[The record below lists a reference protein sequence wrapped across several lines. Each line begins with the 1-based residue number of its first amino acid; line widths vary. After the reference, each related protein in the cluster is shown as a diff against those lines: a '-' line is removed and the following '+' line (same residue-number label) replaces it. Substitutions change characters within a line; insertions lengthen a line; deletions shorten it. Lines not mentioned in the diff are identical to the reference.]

1 MRPDEGDRLKAFVV
15 PVATTAHED
24 ALRLELR
31 RFATASLSPAER
43 PGAYAFGS
51 ALPRGAMGKLADW
64 SG

>member
-1 MRPDEGDRLKAFVV
+1 MRPDEGARLKAFVV

-43 PGAYAFGS
+43 PGTYAFCPP
-51 ALPRGAMGKLADW
+51 LPRGAMGKLAEW
-64 SG
+64 NG